1 MVFLFIYLSG
11 CDRKRFTDSFPS
23 SSHSTGSTYFR
34 QCIQSGLGFF
44 TPSVSLCYNSTD
56 NTHPRGT
63 TGNFA
68 WSPSITIRWHWYCGL
83 TRLHWMEWY
92 GSTPL
97 VASTEPVVVCLAG
110 SALYVMITGP
120 TRLPVQS
127 VINKYCNPVQ
137 DFVLWWCLKCD
148 PIEWRYW
155 LVLELS

>member
-11 CDRKRFTDSFPS
+11 CDRKRFTDSLPS
-23 SSHSTGSTYFR
+23 SSHTRLAPHIFASAFSQDSDSSLTLPLS
-34 QCIQSGLGFF
+34 
-44 TPSVSLCYNSTD
+44 PSVSLCYNSTD

-68 WSPSITIRWHWYCGL
+68 WNPSITIRWHWYCGL
-83 TRLHWMEWY
+83 NRLHWMEWY

-120 TRLPVQS
+120 PRLPVQS
-127 VINKYCNPVQ
+127 VANKYCNP
-137 DFVLWWCLKCD
+137 WSRTSCCD
-148 PIEWRYW
+148 DVWNATP
-155 LVLELS
+155 